1 MRWFVLPLVC
11 VVLLSGCTPH
21 VEAPPGLPPP
31 EDLSTWSVPELVQPP
46 KPDPLS
52 GPPGE
57 AKPTAAEKVY
67 AFTPGTPYQVQV
79 PVGWPLDV
87 VLEHGEQV
95 RNIVGGDRSPGDSA
109 PAPKPATL
117 APGEVRAT
125 VPSET
130 PLPETPGAR
139 RWDVREGADGNGE
152 TLRAH
157 IFIAASEAGMHT
169 GVIVTTTRRTYYL
182 TCQSVKTSPIRALRW
197 TYATRTPEPIATP
210 KGPGILPDP
219 TAPARYHVGYQVE
232 SNRRPRDWMPRGV
245 VDDGKKL
252 YILYPEVALFGS
264 VPVTRMIGPNGPQLL
279 NARQY
284 LNIVIVDH
292 LPARVELRM
301 GTGETAEVV
310 TITRGALRT
319 IECPGDE
326 ACPVWPQAATTLARR
341 QP

>member
-1 MRWFVLPLVC
+1 MFWSALTLVVWLL
-11 VVLLSGCTPH
+11 VVSCTQT
-21 VEAPPGLPPP
+21 APPPPVPPPP
-31 EDLSTWSVPELVQPP
+31 EDLSTWTVPALVQPLTP
-46 KPDPLS
+46 EPPALS
-52 GPPGE
+52 GAAGD
-57 AKPTAAEKVY
+57 AKPTAAEKVSPY
-67 AFTPGTPYQVQV
+67 APGTPYQVQV

-95 RNIVGGDRSPGDSA
+95 RNIVGGDRSPGDTQ
-109 PAPKPATL
+109 PPKPPAV
-117 APGEVRAT
+117 APGEA
-125 VPSET
+125 PALEAA
-130 PLPETPGAR
+130 GAR
-139 RWDVREGADGNGE
+139 RWDVREGADGNGD
-152 TLRAH
+152 TLRSH
-157 IFIAASEAGMHT
+157 IFITASESGMHT
-169 GVIVTTTRRTYYL
+169 GLVVTTTRRTYYL
-182 TCQSVKTSPIRALRW
+182 TCQSVKTSPIRVLRW

-284 LNIVIVDH
+284 LNIVIVDQ